1 MDRPIRDVNYYLIA
15 FFMILLYC
23 TNTLWG
29 NGGIEHVTIVKAN
42 ALAAIDG
49 NEVLIAVTDN
59 RFPPIIPLDPRIQIV
74 DLNLEYFIN
83 DHLRSRF
90 SNLFCLWK
98 QHRLHKKKM
107 TSVISRFKPDVIIST
122 DSFGKYFLPSL
133 RINRG
138 QVFIREYHMYSKFHR
153 SSSNGI
159 LETTLGW
166 ISEIISSIMDRK
178 YDRVVVLT
186 HEDKDRNWPTRDNV
200 IVLPNPISHSYSF
213 VSALEEKRVAAAGRL
228 CPQKNFGS
236 LIDSW
241 KLVNQTHPDWILEIW
256 GDGPDR
262 SLLKQRIDDLH
273 LDNTVLLKGY
283 DSSFVLSLASSSIFV
298 LSSRY
303 EGLPLVMIEA
313 MSCGV
318 PVVSSAC
325 PCGPKDLIN
334 DGENGFLVPVNDKDA
349 LADRLCRLMDDQDLR
364 KHMGAM
370 ALEKS
375 KHYRLEQII
384 NQWMSLFEH
393 LLSEKQE
400 KASLR
405 C

>member
-107 TSVISRFKPDVIIST
+107 KSVISRFKPDVIIST

-262 SLLKQRIDDLH
+262 LLLKQKIDDLH
-273 LDNTVLLKGY
+273 LDNTVLLRGY

-318 PVVSSAC
+318 PVVSTAC

-349 LADRLCRLMDDQDLR
+349 LTDRLCRLMDDQDLR

-400 KASLR
+400 KACLR